1 MTESE
6 TKKQLLL
13 MLKSRTIGSVLH
25 LLSELFGELARQ
37 SMRRANVK
45 KQKQQLEVAATLFVT
60 WALVLMQLAFVNRIR

>member
-25 LLSELFGELARQ
+25 LLSELFGELAKQ
-37 SMRRANVK
+37 SLRRGNEK
-45 KQKQQLEVAATLFVT
+45 KRKQQLEVAATLFVVG
-60 WALVLMQLAFVNRIR
+60 LGVNAACPR

>member
-25 LLSELFGELARQ
+25 LLSELFGELAKQ
-37 SMRRANVK
+37 SMRRGNEQ
-45 KQKQQLEVAATLFVT
+45 KQKQQQEVVATLFVVGLGVD
-60 WALVLMQLAFVNRIR
+60 AACLR

>member
-25 LLSELFGELARQ
+25 LLSELFGELANQ
-37 SMRRANVK
+37 SMRRGNET
-45 KQKQQLEVAATLFVT
+45 KQKQQQEVAATLFVVGLGV
-60 WALVLMQLAFVNRIR
+60 AAACPR